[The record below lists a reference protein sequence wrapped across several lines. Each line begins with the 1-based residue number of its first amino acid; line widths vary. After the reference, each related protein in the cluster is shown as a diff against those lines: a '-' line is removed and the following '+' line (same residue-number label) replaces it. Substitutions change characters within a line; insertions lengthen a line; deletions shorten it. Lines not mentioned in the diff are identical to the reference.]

1 MENFKHNTTE
11 ILKSRD
17 LNVNHNKTEQ
27 YIISRT
33 NNEWRLCKYLGSIL
47 DTGDDIKG
55 RKILAITTA
64 NQLESSSIT
73 KN

>member
-11 ILKSRD
+11 ILKPRD

-64 NQLESSSIT
+64 NHLESSSIT